1 MVREGEQVMPAASPD
16 GRRSVVSMVL
26 AIVVASAVGAAVV
39 LVVWQMVGGRSPS
52 SPDVGESAVVS
63 PSGAAAASACRGG
76 ADPAQAVRDAMTAP
90 SGPQGAAEVAAAV
103 VRWTESPAFG
113 APAAVETIELIADPL
128 GSPRLSALRE
138 GQAPYLAQMTASAA
152 HPSQGA
158 WRVSPEPLTPTVTVL
173 TPVRWSTK
181 AADHHDWRVID
192 VRLMRQT
199 QSWAVVS
206 ADTTTS
212 VPAELEVLRGADV
225 RDGDLDRLA
234 AELSANGFRR
244 YIGDC

>member
-1 MVREGEQVMPAASPD
+1 MREGNQVMPPASPD

-26 AIVVASAVGAAVV
+26 AVVVAAAVGAAAV
-39 LVVWQMVGGRSPS
+39 LVVWRMGGDRSSS
-52 SPDVGESAVVS
+52 SPDMGESVEAS
-63 PSGAAAASACRGG
+63 PSGAAVSACLGG
-76 ADPAQAVRDAMTAP
+76 ADPAQAVRDAVTAP
-90 SGPQGAAEVAAAV
+90 SGPQGAAAVAAAV

-113 APAAVETIELIADPL
+113 ASEAVETIDLIADPL

-173 TPVRWSTK
+173 TPVQWSTK
-181 AADHHDWRVID
+181 EAEHHDWRVID

-199 QSWAVVS
+199 QGWAVVS

-225 RDGDLDRLA
+225 RDDDLDRLA

-244 YIGDC
+244 YTGDC